1 MIFRFNSRALIKR
14 AASASASAVEGGVG
28 RRALFSSD
36 VTSLSEILRQVR
48 EGTLDA
54 KQAESRI
61 LSHSVQQHTT
71 VNPEQTL
78 ESFANLDHSR
88 TGRTGFPE
96 AVFGSGKTP
105 DQVARI
111 LDDMARALNE
121 KIQQG
126 NVEAAQRAI
135 LATR

>member
-1 MIFRFNSRALIKR
+1 MIPRLVLNRAMARK
-14 AASASASAVEGGVG
+14 SCG
-28 RRALFSSD
+28 RR
-36 VTSLSEILRQVR
+36 SLSSSLTEILQQVSD
-48 EGTLDA
+48 GTLDA
-54 KQAESRI
+54 RQAESMI
-61 LSHSVQQHTT
+61 LRSTT
-71 VNPEQTL
+71 STSTPEQTL
-78 ESFANLDHSR
+78 QSFANLDHTR

-105 DQVARI
+105 EQVAYI